1 MRYAY
6 LTLLTLVCVLGL
18 ATSSGSVFAQAEKEV
33 CGSVQII
40 SGESCDPARGESR
53 VKYLMETGIN
63 IFAIVMGIIA
73 VFMIII
79 AGLTIATSGG
89 DSSKIGKA
97 RDSIIY
103 ASVGLAVIVFARI
116 LVQFVIERVT

>member
-89 DSSKIGKA
+89 GFFEDRQSQRFHNICFG
-97 RDSIIY
+97 RLGGDCI
-103 ASVGLAVIVFARI
+103 R
-116 LVQFVIERVT
+116 